1 MEMQTM
7 KVRVE
12 AGFHDRMD
20 CPVFIEST
28 PAMQG
33 KSWELVAPSGS
44 LPLQLIDD
52 KNAAFLLKAGLPA
65 ESSIEFELVEVEA
78 PSMSVRLTEHESHL
92 SIIANDDLLTNYHF
106 GNVPARPYFFP
117 LNAPSRIS
125 CTRAYPMISNVEGE
139 TSDHKHHRSVWIAH
153 GEVNG
158 VDNWSEEPGHGFT
171 KHCAFNKITN
181 GAVFGGFVSDS
192 LWTDSAG
199 NSMLNQKLELRI
211 WAPPSSSVQLLDF
224 KIELTAAFGDVLF
237 GDTKEGGILS
247 VRVASELDVTKTGR
261 ITNVFGGVNEG
272 ETWGKPSHWC
282 DYSGLI
288 GGEAVG
294 IAALDNPRSF
304 RHPTHWHVRNYGL
317 MTANPFG
324 YSHYTNGMQDGSH
337 LLKSGETLDFNYR
350 MILHRGD
357 VHESKISQ
365 HYLNYSSPPRTTILL

>member
-1 MEMQTM
+1 M

-12 AGFHDRMD
+12 AGFHDRIN
-20 CPVFIEST
+20 CPIFVEST

-33 KSWELVAPSGS
+33 KSWELATPSGS

-92 SIIANDDLLTNYHF
+92 SIVANDDLLTNYHF

-117 LNAPSRIS
+117 LNAPGRIS

-181 GAVFGGFVSDS
+181 GAVFGGFVSDN

-199 NSMLNQKLELRI
+199 KSMLNQKLELRI

-272 ETWGKPSHWC
+272 ETWGKASHWC

-288 GGEAVG
+288 GGKAVG
-294 IAALDNPRSF
+294 IAVMDHPHSF
-304 RHPTHWHVRNYGL
+304 RHPSHWHVRNYGL

-324 YSHYTNGMQDGSH
+324 YSHYTNGMKEGSH
-337 LLKSGETLDFNYR
+337 LLKSGETLGFNYR

-357 VHESKISQ
+357 VHESGISQ
-365 HYLNYSSPPRTTILL
+365 HYLNYSSPPKTTILL